1 MGLVRRARRG
11 FAVGAVV
18 LALSGCSVYM
28 SANRQSYRGDP
39 TVLKVGADRNTI
51 EAALGAADQ
60 LVTLDNGKTR
70 AVYKID
76 PNAATAVNKGVA
88 TGFNTVAD
96 IFTIGLW
103 EVVATPIELASADKI
118 TNYVVTYGA
127 DDKVEAVETFK

>member
-1 MGLVRRARRG
+1 LCRG
-11 FAVGAVV
+11 VAAGAVV
-18 LALSGCSVYM
+18 MLCGCSVYM

-39 TVLKVGADRNTI
+39 TIIKVGADRNTI

-60 LVTLDNGKTR
+60 LVTLDNGKTK

-76 PNAATAVNKGVA
+76 PNAATSVTKGAA

-96 IFTIGLW
+96 IFTLGLW

-118 TNYVVTYGA
+118 TNYIVTYST
-127 DDKVEAVETFK
+127 DNKVETVETFK